1 VAFNVIK
8 NSHESIQVC
17 KKISRVGVTKKTC
30 SNKFFQKKHQKYNL
44 TFNFFEFGRWIL
56 WLLLRSRFHLRAYAL
71 NFYFIKIFTTNFGT
85 FFISLCLKDIQF
97 FCSIPL
103 KCAQKEKFNLTGS
116 KTVLDVSDID
126 LMSNNGIDTKSIKQ
140 VCQRTCYFLT

>member
-56 WLLLRSRFHLRAYAL
+56 WLLLRSRFYLRAYAL
-71 NFYFIKIFTTNFGT
+71 NFYFINIFTTNFGT
-85 FFISLCLKDIQF
+85 FFISLCLKDTQLFLIYTFEMCPKREIQF
-97 FCSIPL
+97 NWFKSCLRCVANIR
-103 KCAQKEKFNLTGS
+103 E
-116 KTVLDVSDID
+116 ID
-126 LMSNNGIDTKSIKQ
+126 PISLSHQ
-140 VCQRTCYFLT
+140 